1 MRKWMIRL
9 LGGATTRTMLE
20 DEDFECEWTLAR
32 AIATRMG
39 LSDDTLYIM
48 DLLPEKNL
56 AEMGCAIVQD
66 DIVKAQDQAD
76 GRDPA
81 RTNDLASRPPADGDG

>member
-1 MRKWMIRL
+1 MFDD
-9 LGGATTRTMLE
+9 
-20 DEDFECEWTLAR
+20 DEFEVEWTLAR

-81 RTNDLASRPPADGDG
+81 RTNDLASMADASATKGA